1 MPWTTKLLVVA
12 NRTIES
18 EQVRDV
24 IVGRAAAG
32 PVQVM
37 LVAPASSG
45 AGLIR
50 ERRGDGAAPGSG
62 GAGAARLRR
71 VG

>member
-1 MPWTTKLLVVA
+1 VEISMPWTTKLLVVA

-24 IVGRAAAG
+24 IVRRAAAG
-32 PVQVM
+32 PVRVM

-45 AGLIR
+45 AGSIR
-50 ERRGDGAAPGSG
+50 ERRAAT
-62 GAGAARLRR
+62 A
-71 VG
+71 